1 MCSNNVHDEKWR
13 VQLSIETK
21 ISQTNRIFLTWHVSI
36 DRSIDHLPGLPIRFE
51 RTFQQRFTAITH
63 ITRVRNYEEL
73 FFYTISIAK
82 LIIGTTGFDRSLHSL
97 VERIVNEKNKRGM
110 RIYRNRSFQ
119 SNREWIRDGIRV
131 EKFRRKIIE
140 SRIESHVCVSS
151 SSSSDDKQSSTL
163 TVDDDHHRE
172 FHCNSHC
179 ISPRIRN
186 SREIWRLAEGDCGEA
201 GETFEQRRQDS
212 GPVSTRRNVDTWRL
226 DVGIEARRR
235 PPRRKVVTGKLSE
248 RNARYSDVGD
258 QGGRNLW
265 RNSSRVTRV
274 LTLFLFFTLFLIVP
288 VSCPRQSIDTPYN

>member
-1 MCSNNVHDEKWR
+1 MASSTFYWNKNLADESNLSNVTRFDR
-13 VQLSIETK
+13 
-21 ISQTNRIFLTWHVSI
+21 SI
-36 DRSIDHLPGLPIRFE
+36 DRSLTWSSDPLRAHVPTTVHCNNTHNT
-51 RTFQQRFTAITH
+51 RT
-63 ITRVRNYEEL
+63 
-73 FFYTISIAK
+73 K
-82 LIIGTTGFDRSLHSL
+82 LRRIILYPSPSWLSGSGTTGFDRSLHSL
-97 VERIVNEKNKRGM
+97 VERIVNEKNKRGT

-151 SSSSDDKQSSTL
+151 SSSSSDDKQSSML

-186 SREIWRLAEGDCGEA
+186 SREIWRLAEEGCGEV

-274 LTLFLFFTLFLIVP
+274 LTLFLFFTLFLIAA